1 MLDMNLIRENPELVR
16 TAMKHR
22 QMDSEPVD
30 RAVALDDSGTCHF
43 KSRKAEQPENHY
55 RIKYYIYDRSGQGAY
70 HRKQHISCSLQ
81 YFFDT
86 ELYKSEER

>member
-1 MLDMNLIRENPELVR
+1 
-16 TAMKHR
+16 
-22 QMDSEPVD
+22 MDDVYTNFQE
-30 RAVALDDSGTCHF
+30 AVADVLVAKTLD
-43 KSRKAEQPENHY
+43 AE
-55 RIKYYIYDRSGQGAY
+55 YYIYDRSGQGAY